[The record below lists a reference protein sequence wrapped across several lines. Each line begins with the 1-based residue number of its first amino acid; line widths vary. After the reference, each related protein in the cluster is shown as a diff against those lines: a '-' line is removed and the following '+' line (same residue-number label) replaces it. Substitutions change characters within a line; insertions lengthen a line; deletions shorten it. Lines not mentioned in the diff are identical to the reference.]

1 MIHVAYIFSE
11 YQTGAIAGHSF
22 ESIPWFSKTDFFEKK
37 KKIHCSGPNIF
48 LKLLWISFTI

>member
-11 YQTGAIAGHSF
+11 YQTGSIAGHSF

-37 KKIHCSGPNIF
+37 KK
-48 LKLLWISFTI
+48 FTAIVQIYF